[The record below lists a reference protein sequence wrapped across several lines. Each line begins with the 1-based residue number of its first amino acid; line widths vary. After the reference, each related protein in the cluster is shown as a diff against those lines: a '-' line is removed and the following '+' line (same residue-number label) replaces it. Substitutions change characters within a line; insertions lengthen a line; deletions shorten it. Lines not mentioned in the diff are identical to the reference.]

1 MNRSTILVATAGA
14 VAALSA
20 CSAVGGSGSGS
31 EEDASRGTVVLVTHE
46 SFSVSKRLLAEFE
59 ESSGLDVDIRQPGDA
74 GTLVNQLVLTKDA
87 PIGDVVYGIDNTFAS
102 RAMSEGVLSPYESP
116 ALPTG
121 VEDLLVGDSHLLSPV
136 DYGDVCINADLE
148 WFAEHDLAV
157 PTTLEDLTEPA
168 YEDLLV
174 VSNPA
179 TSSPGLAFLMATVVA
194 FGEDGWVGYWERLRD
209 NGVKVANGWSDAYY
223 TDFSGSDGE
232 GPRPLVLSYASS
244 PPSEVTGAK
253 ATTSA
258 LLDTCFRQVEYAG
271 VIEGAANPEGAREV
285 LDFLL
290 SPAFQ
295 RDLPGRMYVYPADP
309 EAPLPADWERFAP
322 VPPDPYRLEA
332 TQIDQNRSR
341 WVLEWTDTVLG

>member
-1 MNRSTILVATAGA
+1 MNRPTMLVAA
-14 VAALSA
+14 VLTALSA
-20 CSAVGGSGSGS
+20 CSAVGGPGSGTGQ
-31 EEDASRGTVVLVTHE
+31 EDASGGTVVLVTHE
-46 SFSVSKRLLAEFE
+46 SFSVSKTLLADFE
-59 ESSGLDVDIRQPGDA
+59 KSSGMNVDIRQPGDA

-87 PIGDVVYGIDNTFAS
+87 PIGDVVYGIDTTFAS
-102 RAMSEGVLSPYESP
+102 RAMDEGVLAPYESP
-116 ALPTG
+116 ALPAA
-121 VEDLLVGDSHLLSPV
+121 VDDLLVDDSHLLSPV

-157 PTTLEDLTEPA
+157 PASLEDLTDPA
-168 YEDLLV
+168 YENLLV

-179 TSSPGLAFLMATVVA
+179 TSSPGLAFLMATVAA
-194 FGEDGWVGYWERLRD
+194 FGEDGWLGYWEQLRD

-244 PPSEVTGAK
+244 PPSEVSGGK

-271 VIEGAANPEGAREV
+271 VIDGAANPDGAQEV
-285 LDFLL
+285 VDFLL
-290 SPAFQ
+290 SPQFQ
-295 RDLPGRMYVYPADP
+295 RDLPRRMYVYPTDP
-309 EAPLPADWERFAP
+309 EAPLPADWKRFAP

-332 TQIDQNRSR
+332 EQIDANRSR
-341 WVLEWTDTVLG
+341 WVQEWTDTVVG